1 MDIEIGSP
9 LRPWRQKAAAEFLA
23 REALDYDPAIPFT
36 VNLLDDDKI
45 VGTGSL
51 DGNICKCIA
60 IDPAYQGEG
69 LTATIITQLRQEAFR
84 QGLRHLFLYTKPK
97 NRFMF
102 EGLSFYRVAET
113 ADTLLMENVKG
124 GVQQFV
130 AKLEQPE
137 VPGTVG
143 AIVANCNPFTLGHR
157 YLVEQAAAQVDTLHL
172 FVLSE
177 DKSFFPAADRM
188 MLVKQGVADLKN
200 VIVHPTG
207 DYLISAATF
216 PTYFLPNREA
226 ATEVQCLLDI
236 AVFTQ
241 YFIPKFGITTRYVGT
256 EPRSPMTGQY
266 NKALKQYLPIPVR
279 EVPRLEVNK
288 EPVSAST
295 VRATMKENPALLKN
309 LVPDTTY
316 DYLIHFLKEDP
327 SCKNA
332 EQPTF

>member
-9 LRPWRQKAAAEFLA
+9 LRPWRQKAVAEFLA
-23 REALDYDPAIPFT
+23 KEALEFDPAIPYT

-84 QGLRHLFLYTKPK
+84 RGLRHLFLYTKPK
-97 NRFMF
+97 NRFLF

-130 AKLEQPE
+130 AALPRPE
-137 VPGTVG
+137 NAGTVG

-157 YLVEQAAAQVDTLHL
+157 YLVEQAAAQCDTLHL

-177 DKSFFPAADRM
+177 DKSFFPAADRLE
-188 MLVKQGVADLKN
+188 LVKQGVADLNN
-200 VIVHPTG
+200 VWVHPTG

-216 PTYFLPNREA
+216 PTYFIKDKDRIPQIRC
-226 ATEVQCLLDI
+226 QLDLEI
-236 AVFTQ
+236 FANHFA
-241 YFIPKFGITTRYVGT
+241 PALGITRRFVGT
-256 EPRSPMTGQY
+256 EPLSPVTDAY
-266 NKALKQYLPIPVR
+266 NRQMMEFLPTKGV
-279 EVPRLEVNK
+279 EVTLIQRK
-288 EPVSAST
+288 EQDGAPISASR
-295 VRATMKENPALLKN
+295 VRALLEQKDWEMLQK
-309 LVPDTTY
+309 LVPKTTFS
-316 DYLIHFLKEDP
+316 YLKSKF
-327 SCKNA
+327 A
-332 EQPTF
+332 

>member
-9 LRPWRQKAAAEFLA
+9 LRPWRQKAVAQFLA

-45 VGTGSL
+45 VATGSL

-60 IDPAYQGEG
+60 VDPAYQGEG
-69 LTATIITQLRQEAFR
+69 LTATVITQLRQEAFR

-130 AKLEQPE
+130 AKLPRPEQS
-137 VPGTVG
+137 GTVG

-177 DKSFFPAADRM
+177 DKSFFPAKDRM
-188 MLVKQGVADLKN
+188 MLVQQGVADLKN
-200 VIVHPTG
+200 VLVHPTG

-216 PTYFLPNREA
+216 PTYFIKDKDRIPQIRCQLDL
-226 ATEVQCLLDI
+226 EVFANHFAPAL
-236 AVFTQ
+236 
-241 YFIPKFGITTRYVGT
+241 GITRRFVGT
-256 EPRSPMTGQY
+256 EPLCAVTDAY
-266 NKALKQYLPIPVR
+266 NRQMLEILPQKGIEVTLIPR
-279 EVPRLEVNK
+279 K
-288 EPVSAST
+288 EQDGAPISASR
-295 VRATMKENPALLKN
+295 VRALLEEQNWAALET
-309 LVPDTTY
+309 LVPPTTL
-316 DYLIHFLKEDP
+316 DYLK
-327 SCKNA
+327 KNY
-332 EQPTF
+332 TK

>member
-1 MDIEIGSP
+1 MDIEIGAP
-9 LRPWRQKAAAEFLA
+9 LRPWRQKAVAQFLA

-36 VNLLDDDKI
+36 VNLLDDDNI
-45 VGTGSL
+45 VATGSL
-51 DGNICKCIA
+51 EGNICKCIA
-60 IDPAYQGEG
+60 VDPAYQGEG

-97 NRFMF
+97 NRFLF

-130 AKLEQPE
+130 SGLKRPE
-137 VPGTVG
+137 NPGTVG

-157 YLVEQAAAQVDTLHL
+157 YLVEQAASQVDTLHL

-188 MLVKQGVADLKN
+188 MLVQQGVADLKN

-216 PTYFLPNREA
+216 PTYFIKDKDRIPEIRCQLDL
-226 ATEVQCLLDI
+226 EVFANHFAPPL
-236 AVFTQ
+236 
-241 YFIPKFGITTRYVGT
+241 GITRRFVGT
-256 EPRSPMTGQY
+256 EPLSPVTDAY
-266 NKALKQYLPIPVR
+266 NRQMMDFLPKKGI
-279 EVPRLEVNK
+279 EVTLIQRK
-288 EPVSAST
+288 ELGGAPISASR
-295 VRATMKENPALLKN
+295 VRALLEEQDWAQLET
-309 LVPDTTY
+309 LVPPTTLSY
-316 DYLIHFLKEDP
+316 LKEHY
-327 SCKNA
+327 SK
-332 EQPTF
+332 

>member
-9 LRPWRQKAAAEFLA
+9 LRPWRQKAVAEFLA
-23 REALDYDPAIPFT
+23 RESLDYDPAIPFT

-84 QGLRHLFLYTKPK
+84 RGLRHLFLYTKPK

-137 VPGTVG
+137 APGTVG

-157 YLVEQAAAQVDTLHL
+157 YLVEQAAAQVDILHL

-188 MLVKQGVADLKN
+188 MLVQQGVADLKN

-216 PTYFLPNREA
+216 PTYFIKDKDRIPEIRC
-226 ATEVQCLLDI
+226 QLDLEI
-236 AVFTQ
+236 FANHFA
-241 YFIPKFGITTRYVGT
+241 PALNITRRFVGT
-256 EPRSPMTGQY
+256 EPLSPVTDAY
-266 NKALKQYLPIPVR
+266 NRQMMEYLPKKGI
-279 EVPRLEVNK
+279 EVTLVERKTMDGGPI
-288 EPVSAST
+288 SASR
-295 VRATMKENPALLKN
+295 VRALLEERKWEQLSR
-309 LVPDTTY
+309 LVPATTLE
-316 DYLIHFLKEDP
+316 YLQNKYGE
-327 SCKNA
+327 
-332 EQPTF
+332 

>member
-9 LRPWRQKAAAEFLA
+9 LRPWRQKAVAEFLA
-23 REALDYDPAIPFT
+23 REALDYDPAIPYT

-84 QGLRHLFLYTKPK
+84 RGLRHLFLYTKPK

-130 AKLEQPE
+130 ADLPRPE
-137 VPGTVG
+137 TAGTVG

-157 YLVEQAAAQVDTLHL
+157 YLVEQAAAQCDTLHL

-177 DKSFFPAADRM
+177 DKSFFPAADRLE
-188 MLVKQGVADLKN
+188 LVKQGVADLKN
-200 VIVHPTG
+200 VWVHPTG

-216 PTYFLPNREA
+216 PTYFIKDKDRIPEIRC
-226 ATEVQCLLDI
+226 QLDLEI
-236 AVFTQ
+236 FANHFAPALGV
-241 YFIPKFGITTRYVGT
+241 TRRFVGT
-256 EPRSPMTGQY
+256 EPLSPVTDAYNRQMMT
-266 NKALKQYLPIPVR
+266 YLPPKGI
-279 EVPRLEVNK
+279 EVTLIERKQQDGAPI
-288 EPVSAST
+288 SASR
-295 VRATMKENPALLKN
+295 VRALLEQKDWTALQK
-309 LVPDTTY
+309 LVPETTFAY
-316 DYLIHFLKEDP
+316 LKE
-327 SCKNA
+327 KFA
-332 EQPTF
+332 